1 MFGKKNVSAV
11 VAEFLG
17 TGVLTMLVLSVQ
29 RSTIGVPFFVAAMAG
44 LTIFM
49 MMYALVGVSG
59 ANFNPALTLA
69 LWTARKASTA
79 RAVFYIG
86 AQLLGAWV
94 AYYLYTYLV
103 GSKLTFIGG
112 HYTARILVAEA
123 FGTALFGFAF
133 AALSNHNAPRSTKS
147 AVAGLAF
154 MVAMVAS
161 STASI
166 GLVNPALALGVRAWV
181 WGTYVLGPVLGAVLG
196 VNLYNLFFVFKNDD
210 KDEALVEVNNYDTN
224 FTVINE
230 VPAKKT
236 TSSKSKKPAA
246 KKPAA
251 KKSNR
256 RQQIAEISIYIG
268 VICSS

>member
-29 RSTIGVPFFVAAMAG
+29 RSTIGVPFFVAAIAG
-44 LTIFM
+44 VTIFM
-49 MMYALVGVSG
+49 MMFALIGVSG
-59 ANFNPALTLA
+59 ANFNPALTVA
-69 LWTARKASTA
+69 LWTARKASTV
-79 RAVFYIG
+79 RAVLYIA
-86 AQLLGAWV
+86 AQLLGAWA

-133 AALSNHNAPRSTKS
+133 AAVAHLNVSRSTKA

-196 VNLYNLFFVFKNDD
+196 VNLYNLFFVFKGDD
-210 KDEALVEVNNYDTN
+210 NEEALVAVNNYDTN

-230 VPAKKT
+230 VA
-236 TSSKSKKPAA
+236 AA
-246 KKPAA
+246 KKPASRAKKPVA
-251 KKSNR
+251 KKSAKKSSR
-256 RQQIAEISIYIG
+256 R
-268 VICSS
+268 